1 VVSEAEQVHIEEK
14 ELAAVLAAVGL
25 YMASEEEAVVEAMLP
40 RPVVPEPEYRPWS
53 LGGRRA
59 QMEQRFLMQMR
70 AFR

>member
-1 VVSEAEQVHIEEK
+1 VSEAEQLHMEEK
-14 ELAAVLAAVGL
+14 ELAVVMAAVGL
-25 YMASEEEAVVEAMLP
+25 YMASEEEACVEALMP
-40 RPVVPEPEYRPWS
+40 RPVVPEPAYRPWS